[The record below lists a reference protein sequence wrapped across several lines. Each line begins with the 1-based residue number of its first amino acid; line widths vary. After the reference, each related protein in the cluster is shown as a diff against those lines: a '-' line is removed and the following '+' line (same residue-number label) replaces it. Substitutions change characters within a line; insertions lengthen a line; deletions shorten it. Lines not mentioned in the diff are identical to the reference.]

1 MRFQAPKIQLPLIGE
16 HRMRHSRHIRHI
28 DSPHLCEGMSAPIG
42 CQLSAYLKKWLWMTY
57 AMLPFMMQWM
67 PYAHAAIPE
76 LVSVSAA
83 DVTAR
88 SALITYVLSEPC
100 DVQVV
105 LYLDAQGTIRST
117 DHIVQSTPF
126 RTSTTTTRAS
136 QRNLG
141 ASRLERLTPN
151 TDYFAKLVLTSKSTL
166 QVKTFPVS
174 GTIAF
179 TTGALINLQDFGGQT
194 FSDAVIY
201 DLTPSLGTAAGS
213 LALLDV
219 EGALSP
225 LASFVGEA
233 TPSEVACFDLNNLMD
248 QTNGSRWQPPPLTSV
263 VLVHWSDH
271 QTRKIRGHR
280 LPTTQLGGQTSLLP
294 HEQLLNLA
302 SGWTYFAL
310 DVEPEDRRP
319 EAVLGE
325 LWEGLDQLYCSMPG
339 QGWVG
344 GSVSGGQVGGSSTL
358 ESLPIRYGC
367 LAKHTT
373 GGEVVV
379 EGPKVLDDLSLE
391 NGWNIISLSLSQPL
405 PIASGLV
412 PMLDEQLNRV
422 WCFDAL
428 SQSWQGWDAY
438 QSEMNDLITLEPG
451 DVCYLEMNGSIE
463 WRLYD

>member
-248 QTNGSRWQPPPLTSV
+248 QTNGSRWQPPPSPLWC
-263 VLVHWSDH
+263 WSAGLIIRRVRYVAIDCLPPSWADKPVSCLMSSSS
-271 QTRKIRGHR
+271 TWPPAGPILRWTLSLKI
-280 LPTTQLGGQTSLLP
+280 
-294 HEQLLNLA
+294 A
-302 SGWTYFAL
+302 
-310 DVEPEDRRP
+310 DRRLCSVSYGKVSISFTAP
-319 EAVLGE
+319 CPDKDGWEAV
-325 LWEGLDQLYCSMPG
+325 
-339 QGWVG
+339 
-344 GSVSGGQVGGSSTL
+344 
-358 ESLPIRYGC
+358 
-367 LAKHTT
+367 
-373 GGEVVV
+373 
-379 EGPKVLDDLSLE
+379 
-391 NGWNIISLSLSQPL
+391 
-405 PIASGLV
+405 
-412 PMLDEQLNRV
+412 
-422 WCFDAL
+422 
-428 SQSWQGWDAY
+428 
-438 QSEMNDLITLEPG
+438 
-451 DVCYLEMNGSIE
+451 
-463 WRLYD
+463 